1 MGSPRV
7 NTPQAPA
14 APTPVDAGQAISGY
28 LGGIGDPGLQN
39 QLLGLEGTYRPQY
52 AGVNAQSIQNTLLG
66 VGGEGGYYGTLDLQ
80 DMAARRQQQLGQ
92 DLLTNQRAFD
102 LSSIAQFAPSATN
115 AYFGA
120 NPRFEQALNAATNAA
135 GQATAPMGGAMSQM
149 EQFLAQSS
157 PQPIF
162 GGFTGPMSES
172 GFRNGPTITQ
182 STGSGGQSI
191 SAKDAIANRNNAAM
205 LGNSTITPQ
214 SVGFSPI
221 TSGGTMT
228 PERVAAERIAA
239 ERIAAGQVQ
248 SQDVGQGQLGNQLYQ
263 QALANQQQSPLSS
276 ALQQQALGMAT
287 QPGGV
292 SASEMRA
299 VAQGVRERS
308 ADRGRLGDASSIAQ
322 EALARAGAARERQFQ
337 DLAAAQGINQ
347 QLLGASQAGQAL
359 ATDVLRTDIQRQQA
373 NAAQALGAGQFNV
386 QAALEAA
393 RANQATGLQAGMA
406 NQSTGLQASLANQQA
421 MMEAQR
427 FNITNAQ
434 NIQAQNAGFGLQA
447 GTTNAANALAA
458 AESNRNFGAQQ
469 QQQYFNNLAQYGLL
483 GQQFGQQNFANQMAL
498 AGMQQG
504 VTNNALGLLGTQA
517 PGMGYGAQA
526 LGTAMGQAQN
536 LGPALFD
543 PNAGV
548 NLALANNANLANYNA
563 NIYGSQAA
571 AAGAEAQARGSMMG
585 GALGAIG
592 TIGGA
597 VIGSMVAPGAGTAA
611 GAAVGSRL
619 CWVAREVYGEDNPK
633 WMQFRDWLMNGAP
646 DWFRELY
653 IKHGER
659 VARFISNKPI
669 LKAVIRKWM
678 DARIA

>member
-7 NTPQAPA
+7 NAPPTPA
-14 APTPVDAGQAISGY
+14 APTPVDAGQAIGGY
-28 LGGIGDPGLQN
+28 LSSIGSEGLQN

-66 VGGEGGYYGTLDLQ
+66 VGGPGGYFGTLDLQ
-80 DMAARRQQQLGQ
+80 DMAARRQQGLGQ
-92 DLLTNQRAFD
+92 DLLSQQRAFD
-102 LSSIAQFAPSATN
+102 LSSIAQFGPSASN
-115 AYFGA
+115 AYFGV
-120 NPRFEQALNAATNAA
+120 NPRFEQALNAATGAA
-135 GQATAPMGGAMSQM
+135 NVPQQGFSQM
-149 EQFLAQSS
+149 GALLGQ
-157 PQPIF
+157 
-162 GGFTGPMSES
+162 
-172 GFRNGPTITQ
+172 GPTTT
-182 STGSGGQSI
+182 SLSNAPI
-191 SAKDAIANRNNAAM
+191 SQPM
-205 LGNSTITPQ
+205 
-214 SVGFSPI
+214 VGFSPI

-239 ERIAAGQVQ
+239 ERIAAGQVAARE
-248 SQDVGQGQLGNQLYQ
+248 VGQGSLGSALYQ

-287 QPGGV
+287 QPGTI

-299 VAQGVRERS
+299 VAQGARERS
-308 ADRGRLGDASSIAQ
+308 ADRGRLGDASSIAS

-393 RANQATGLQAGMA
+393 RANQATGLQAGLA
-406 NQSTGLQASLANQQA
+406 NQQTGLQAALANQQA
-421 MMEAQR
+421 GMESQR
-427 FNITNAQ
+427 FNIGNAQ
-434 NIQAQNAGFGLQA
+434 QIQAQNAALGLQA
-447 GTTNAANALAA
+447 GSTNAANSLAA
-458 AESNRNFGAQQ
+458 QQLNLGASESNRAFNAQQ

-483 GQQFGQQNFANQMAL
+483 GQQAGQQNFANQMAL

-517 PGMGYGAQA
+517 AGMGYGQQA

-543 PNAGV
+543 PNAGL

-571 AAGAEAQARGSMMG
+571 LAGANAAARGGLLGS
-585 GALGAIG
+585 ALGAVG
-592 TIGGA
+592 TIGGGFLGGPGGA
-597 VIGSMVAPGAGTAA
+597 VLGN
-611 GAAVGSRL
+611 RL
-619 CWVAREVYGEDNPK
+619 FGR
-633 WMQFRDWLMNGAP
+633 
-646 DWFRELY
+646 
-653 IKHGER
+653 
-659 VARFISNKPI
+659 
-669 LKAVIRKWM
+669 
-678 DARIA
+678 

>member
-14 APTPVDAGQAISGY
+14 APTPVDAGQAIAGY

-66 VGGEGGYYGTLDLQ
+66 VGGEGGYFGTLDLQ

-102 LSSIAQFAPSATN
+102 LSSIAQFGPSAAN

-120 NPRFEQALNAATNAA
+120 NPRFEQALNAATGAA
-135 GQATAPMGGAMSQM
+135 GQSGDVMGNALSQM
-149 EQFLAQSS
+149 ERFLS
-157 PQPIF
+157 PQPII
-162 GGFTGPMSES
+162 GGFTGPLSES
-172 GFRNGPTITQ
+172 RFRLGPTVTQ
-182 STGSGGQSI
+182 SGAGGQPV
-191 SAKDAIANRNNAAM
+191 SARDAIANRNNAAM
-205 LGNSTITPQ
+205 LGQQTGSAITPER
-214 SVGFSPI
+214 VGFSPI

-239 ERIAAGQVQ
+239 ERIAAGQVAAR
-248 SQDVGQGQLGNQLYQ
+248 DVGAGALGGQLYQ

-287 QPGGV
+287 QPGAV

-299 VAQGVRERS
+299 VAQGARERS
-308 ADRGRLGDASSIAQ
+308 ADRGRLGDASSIAS
-322 EALARAGAARERQFQ
+322 EALARAGASRERQFQ

-393 RANQATGLQAGMA
+393 RANQAAGLQANLA

-434 NIQAQNAGFGLQA
+434 NIQAQNAGLGLQA

-483 GQQFGQQNFANQMAL
+483 GQQAGQQNFANQMAL

-571 AAGAEAQARGSMMG
+571 AADAGAQARGSMMG
-585 GALGAIG
+585 GVLGAIG
-592 TIGGA
+592 TVGGA
-597 VIGSMVAPGAGTAA
+597 VIGSMVAPGPGTAA
-611 GAAVGSRL
+611 GAAAGSRL

-633 WMQFRDWLMNGAP
+633 WLQFRDWLMNSAP
-646 DWFRELY
+646 NWFRELY

-659 VARFISNKPI
+659 VAQFISNKPI
-669 LKAVIRKWM
+669 LKAVIRRWM
-678 DARIA
+678 DARID

>member
-1 MGSPRV
+1 MNSPSVR
-7 NTPQAPA
+7 TPQAPA
-14 APTPVDAGQAISGY
+14 APTPVDAGQAIAGY

-66 VGGEGGYYGTLDLQ
+66 VGGEGGYFGTLDLQ

-102 LSSIAQFAPSATN
+102 LSSIAQFGPSAAN

-120 NPRFEQALNAATNAA
+120 NPRFEQALNAAGVAA
-135 GQATAPMGGAMSQM
+135 NVQQPGFDRMGAILGQGPQAGA
-149 EQFLAQSS
+149 
-157 PQPIF
+157 
-162 GGFTGPMSES
+162 
-172 GFRNGPTITQ
+172 
-182 STGSGGQSI
+182 
-191 SAKDAIANRNNAAM
+191 
-205 LGNSTITPQ
+205 TITPQ
-214 SVGFSPI
+214 AVGFSPI

-239 ERIAAGQVQ
+239 ERIAAGQVAAR
-248 SQDVGQGQLGNQLYQ
+248 DVGAGALGGQLYQ

-287 QPGGV
+287 QPGAV

-299 VAQGVRERS
+299 VAQGARERS

-322 EALARAGAARERQFQ
+322 EALARAGASRERQFQ

-393 RANQATGLQAGMA
+393 RANQATGLQANLA

-434 NIQAQNAGFGLQA
+434 NIQAQNAGLGLQA

-483 GQQFGQQNFANQMAL
+483 GQQAGQQNFANQMAL

-571 AAGAEAQARGSMMG
+571 AAGANAQARGSMMG

-597 VIGSMVAPGAGTAA
+597 ALTA
-611 GAAVGSRL
+611 
-619 CWVAREVYGEDNPK
+619 
-633 WMQFRDWLMNGAP
+633 F
-646 DWFRELY
+646 
-653 IKHGER
+653 
-659 VARFISNKPI
+659 
-669 LKAVIRKWM
+669 
-678 DARIA
+678 